1 MKDKIKRLNE
11 NNQLYF
17 VITSILFGIIVSMC
31 KSGADDT
38 TQYYNLGNSIFD
50 CWNHSVNYYTY
61 WSSRV
66 LINFI
71 WFAVLKLGRIAL
83 GIYSAISMYVL
94 QKSLY
99 SLFETPNRKQQ
110 VLFITALTILFPF
123 ETLMTA
129 GWTATIT
136 SYFGPQAFAIAALIP
151 IKKILNDE
159 KMNYKDMLW
168 GIVAMIYG
176 GNAEQMSIVL
186 FVVYFVA
193 FTYLAVK
200 RKINIKIIFFM
211 LLALANLLN
220 FFLCPG
226 NWVRKNSEIQTWFP
240 DFGMLNVIDKADI
253 GISTTL
259 RWMFADG
266 QPFVI
271 LICIM
276 LAYFIWKR
284 YKEPVFRF
292 IALIPAGM
300 TLLLGPFKSAFSSL
314 FSYAP
319 MAAGEVDYYG
329 SFTVA
334 SKGIGGGMIQFGLF
348 LLIAVCI
355 VAELFLLND
364 KIEGLIAD
372 LTLVLI
378 GVASRAMMGFSPT
391 VYASWSRTYT
401 TMVVCIMAV
410 AVHIYSTNICLIEN
424 NEEDSKEKYIWW
436 GLILIGFLDFIYL
449 IVTAFHW
456 EG

>member
-1 MKDKIKRLNE
+1 MKNKIKKLNE

-17 VITSILFGIIVSMC
+17 VITSILFGIIISLC
-31 KSGADDT
+31 KIAADDT
-38 TQYYNLGNSIFD
+38 SLYFRAGDSIFD
-50 CWNHSVNYYTY
+50 WWKYSTGAYSN

-66 LINFI
+66 LINFV
-71 WFAVLKLGRIAL
+71 WFAVLKLGRVAL
-83 GIYSAISMYVL
+83 GIYCAISMYVL

-99 SLFETPNRKQQ
+99 SLFETSNRKQQ
-110 VLFITALTILFPF
+110 VLFITALTFLFPF

-129 GWTATIT
+129 GWIATVT

-151 IKKILNDE
+151 IKKIINDE

-168 GIVAMIYG
+168 GIIAMLYG

-186 FVVYFVA
+186 FVVYLVA
-193 FTYLAVK
+193 FIYLVVK

-211 LLALANLLN
+211 LLALANVLN

-226 NWVRKNSEIQTWFP
+226 NWARKNSETQNWFP
-240 DFGMLNVIDKADI
+240 DFGMLNVVDKADI
-253 GISTTL
+253 GVSTTL
-259 RWMFADG
+259 RWMFAGG
-266 QPFVI
+266 QAFII
-271 LICIM
+271 LTCIM
-276 LAYFIWKR
+276 MTYFIWKK

-300 TLLLGPFKSAFSSL
+300 ILLLGPLKSAFSSVFL
-314 FSYAP
+314 NAS
-319 MAAGEVDYYG
+319 MAMNEVDYYG
-329 SFTVA
+329 SFTV
-334 SKGIGGGMIQFGLF
+334 SSQGIGVGMIQFGLF

-364 KIEGLIAD
+364 KIEGLIVD

-378 GVASRAMMGFSPT
+378 GVASRAMMAFSPT
-391 VYASWSRTYT
+391 VYASSTRTYT

-410 AVHIYSTNICLIEN
+410 TVHIYSTNTCLIEN

-436 GLILIGFLDFIYL
+436 GLILLGFLNLIYL
-449 IVTAFHW
+449 VATAFY
-456 EG
+456 